1 MHIISQ
7 RRLKEFWTLYPGAE
21 TALRT
26 WHKLI
31 DKGSY
36 ENFFKLR
43 ETFPSAD
50 KVENLFVFNIGGN
63 KYRLIAYIDFQ
74 DQKLFIRHLLTHKE
88 YDSDAW
94 KDDTWNA

>member
-7 RRLKEFWTLYPGAE
+7 RQLKEFWTLYPDAE
-21 TALRT
+21 TALRA

-36 ENFFKLR
+36 ENFLKLR

-63 KYRLIAYIDFQ
+63 KYRLIARIDFKA
-74 DQKLFIRHLLTHKE
+74 QKLFIRNLLTHKE
-88 YDSDAW
+88 YDSDIW